1 MNEHAHPHRPHRPN
15 YSLQPLQRLQRPQH
29 LRPLQS
35 PRHVQL
41 KVQEAARRKALISAQ
56 AENDGLRQEVEAARE
71 KLESE
76 LEEKQRIEAEE
87 AK

>member
-1 MNEHAHPHRPHRPN
+1 M
-15 YSLQPLQRLQRPQH
+15 QF
-29 LRPLQS
+29 
-35 PRHVQL
+35 
-41 KVQEAARRKALISAQ
+41 KVEGAARRKALIAAQ
-56 AENDGLRQEVEAARE
+56 AENDGLKQEVEAARE